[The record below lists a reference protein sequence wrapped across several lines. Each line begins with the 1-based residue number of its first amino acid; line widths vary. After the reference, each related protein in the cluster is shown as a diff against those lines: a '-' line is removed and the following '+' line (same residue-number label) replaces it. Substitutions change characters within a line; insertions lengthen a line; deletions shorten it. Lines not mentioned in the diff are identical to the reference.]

1 MHIHHDMYGYW
12 NAVWGAPATQA
23 DGSAGMRW
31 ARLDRG
37 ADGAPVTQNAPEDA
51 PSKGGNPIL
60 QALAQALESLGL
72 SLSAPARDGTSAAAA
87 SGSSAST
94 TTPAAATPSTTAAAP
109 ATAASSAPST
119 TGPASAVAPASAPAP
134 APAHEISSVE
144 RSIAGDVRHLM
155 HALFED
161 VRAENLL
168 APSSGS
174 AAGSATPGSSF
185 AAGLAALIS
194 QVQSGSAPANLQR
207 AFDALVANLSQV
219 GTQPA
224 AVAASGSTAA
234 APATTPVTPADSAPA
249 SDASAAPSSAA
260 ASGSTAAPAATLNTQ
275 ALLVQFL
282 TNLQTDLGLG
292 YGGSTGTPAQSATSG
307 VMVNTAA

>member
-23 DGSAGMRW
+23 DGTFGARW
-31 ARLDRG
+31 ASTDGG
-37 ADGAPVTQNAPEDA
+37 ANGAPVTQDAPEDA
-51 PSKGGNPIL
+51 APTGDGNPIL

-72 SLSAPARDGTSAAAA
+72 SLSTPATGSTSAAAA
-87 SGSSAST
+87 PATST
-94 TTPAAATPSTTAAAP
+94 AAATTTAASPAP
-109 ATAASSAPST
+109 AATP
-119 TGPASAVAPASAPAP
+119 APAP
-134 APAHEISSVE
+134 APKHEISSEE
-144 RSIAGDVRHLM
+144 RTIAGDVRHLM

-174 AAGSATPGSSF
+174 GSGSSTPGSSF
-185 AAGLAALIS
+185 ASGLAALIS

-207 AFDALVANLSQV
+207 AFDSLVANLSQL
-219 GTQPA
+219 GTPP
-224 AVAASGSTAA
+224 AA
-234 APATTPVTPADSAPA
+234 APASGSSNAATATFADTA
-249 SDASAAPSSAA
+249 ST
-260 ASGSTAAPAATLNTQ
+260 STAAPASTLNTQ

-292 YGGSTGTPAQSATSG
+292 YGGSTGTSAQSATSG

>member
-23 DGSAGMRW
+23 DGALGARW
-31 ARLDRG
+31 ASADGG
-37 ADGAPVTQNAPEDA
+37 ASGAPVTQNAPEDA
-51 PSKGGNPIL
+51 AHTGGGNPIL
-60 QALAQALESLGL
+60 RALAQALESLGL
-72 SLSAPARDGTSAAAA
+72 SLSAPATNSTSADTA
-87 SGSSAST
+87 
-94 TTPAAATPSTTAAAP
+94 PDLNAATTATTTAAP
-109 ATAASSAPST
+109 AATTTAAS
-119 TGPASAVAPASAPAP
+119 VAPAP
-134 APAHEISSVE
+134 APSHEISSEE
-144 RSIAGDVRHLM
+144 RTIAGDVRHLM
-155 HALFED
+155 HALFQD

-174 AAGSATPGSSF
+174 ASGSSTPGSSF
-185 AAGLAALIS
+185 ASGLAALVS

-207 AFDALVANLSQV
+207 AFDALVANLSPV
-219 GTQPA
+219 GTQSAP
-224 AVAASGSTAA
+224 VAAS
-234 APATTPVTPADSAPA
+234 DSAPA
-249 SDASAAPSSAA
+249 APVIAPAPAGNSALVSNATTTASAAP
-260 ASGSTAAPAATLNTQ
+260 ASTLNTQ

>member
-1 MHIHHDMYGYW
+1 MHIHHDMYGYS

-23 DGSAGMRW
+23 DGPLGARW
-31 ARLDRG
+31 ASTDDG
-37 ADGAPVTQNAPEDA
+37 ANGAPVTQNAPEDA
-51 PSKGGNPIL
+51 APTGGGNPIL

-72 SLSAPARDGTSAAAA
+72 SLSAPATNSTSANPASSSDATTTATPAATTTAA
-87 SGSSAST
+87 SVAPAASATTAVSSASS
-94 TTPAAATPSTTAAAP
+94 P
-109 ATAASSAPST
+109 
-119 TGPASAVAPASAPAP
+119 APAP
-134 APAHEISSVE
+134 APAPRHEISSEE
-144 RSIAGDVRHLM
+144 RTIAGDVRHLM

-174 AAGSATPGSSF
+174 GSGSSTPGSSF
-185 AAGLAALIS
+185 ASGLAALIS

-219 GTQPA
+219 GTQSAPG
-224 AVAASGSTAA
+224 AASDSTAA
-234 APATTPVTPADSAPA
+234 AAAIAQATPGNSAPVSNATTT
-249 SDASAAPSSAA
+249 PSSAA
-260 ASGSTAAPAATLNTQ
+260 ASASTAAPASTLNTQ

>member
-23 DGSAGMRW
+23 DGPAGARW
-31 ARLDRG
+31 ASADGG
-37 ADGAPVTQNAPEDA
+37 ANGAPVAQSAPEDA
-51 PSKGGNPIL
+51 ARTGGGNPIL

-72 SLSAPARDGTSAAAA
+72 SLSAPATSSTSADTA
-87 SGSSAST
+87 SSSNAST
-94 TTPAAATPSTTAAAP
+94 SPTTGATPPATTTAA
-109 ATAASSAPST
+109 S
-119 TGPASAVAPASAPAP
+119 SAPAP
-134 APAHEISSVE
+134 APAPTPGHGISSEE
-144 RSIAGDVRHLM
+144 RTIAGNVRHLM

-174 AAGSATPGSSF
+174 ASASPTPGTSLAS
-185 AAGLAALIS
+185 GLATLIS

-207 AFDALVANLSQV
+207 AFDALVANLSQL
-219 GTQPA
+219 GTQ
-224 AVAASGSTAA
+224 
-234 APATTPVTPADSAPA
+234 SA
-249 SDASAAPSSAA
+249 SAA
-260 ASGSTAAPAATLNTQ
+260 ASTSTAAPASTLNTEV
-275 ALLVQFL
+275 LLVQFL

>member
-1 MHIHHDMYGYW
+1 MQIHHDMYGYW

-23 DGSAGMRW
+23 DGPAGARW
-31 ARLDRG
+31 ASTDGG
-37 ADGAPVTQNAPEDA
+37 ANGAPVTQNAPEDA
-51 PSKGGNPIL
+51 AHTGGGNPIL

-72 SLSAPARDGTSAAAA
+72 SLSTPAPNSTSADTTP
-87 SGSSAST
+87 SSSAST
-94 TTPAAATPSTTAAAP
+94 TATTSAAPAASTSATPAAAT
-109 ATAASSAPST
+109 TAASSA
-119 TGPASAVAPASAPAP
+119 SAPAL
-134 APAHEISSVE
+134 APVPNHEISSEE
-144 RSIAGDVRHLM
+144 RTIAGDVRHLM

-168 APSSGS
+168 APGSGS
-174 AAGSATPGSSF
+174 ASASSTPGSSF
-185 AAGLAALIS
+185 ASGLAALIS

-219 GTQPA
+219 GTQS
-224 AVAASGSTAA
+224 ASAA
-234 APATTPVTPADSAPA
+234 APAS
-249 SDASAAPSSAA
+249 
-260 ASGSTAAPAATLNTQ
+260 TLNTQ

-307 VMVNTAA
+307 VIVNAAA

>member
-1 MHIHHDMYGYW
+1 MHIHQLMYGYR

-23 DGSAGMRW
+23 DG
-31 ARLDRG
+31 ARGALRASNGSD
-37 ADGAPVTQNAPEDA
+37 ADGAPVTQRGTEGAA
-51 PSKGGNPIL
+51 PSGGSPIL

-72 SLSAPARDGTSAAAA
+72 SLTGSASASSPVASSTASASAAAA
-87 SGSSAST
+87 SG
-94 TTPAAATPSTTAAAP
+94 AAAAGTAA
-109 ATAASSAPST
+109 TASSAPAAST
-119 TGPASAVAPASAPAP
+119 PAPAP
-134 APAHEISSVE
+134 APAPAPDHDRDHDVSSEE

-168 APSSGS
+168 SPGAGAASGS
-174 AAGSATPGSSF
+174 STPGASF
-185 AAGLAALIS
+185 ASGLAALIG

-207 AFDALVANLSQV
+207 AFDALVTNLSQL

-224 AVAASGSTAA
+224 AGASSAATPAVASTTPQAAAASTQ
-234 APATTPVTPADSAPA
+234 APTTTQAPA
-249 SDASAAPSSAA
+249 SNA
-260 ASGSTAAPAATLNTQ
+260 GTATSTQ

-292 YGGSTGTPAQSATSG
+292 YGGSAGTPARSATSA
-307 VMVNTAA
+307 VMVNTVA

>member
-1 MHIHHDMYGYW
+1 MHIHQDMYGYW

-23 DGSAGMRW
+23 DGPVGARW
-31 ARLDRG
+31 ASADGG
-37 ADGAPVTQNAPEDA
+37 ANGAPVTQNAPEDA
-51 PSKGGNPIL
+51 AHAGGGNPIL
-60 QALAQALESLGL
+60 QALAQALEFLGL
-72 SLSAPARDGTSAAAA
+72 SLSA
-87 SGSSAST
+87 
-94 TTPAAATPSTTAAAP
+94 
-109 ATAASSAPST
+109 
-119 TGPASAVAPASAPAP
+119 SAPAP
-134 APAHEISSVE
+134 NHEISSEE
-144 RSIAGDVRHLM
+144 RTIAGDVRHLM

-168 APSSGS
+168 ATSSGS
-174 AAGSATPGSSF
+174 ASASSTPGSSF
-185 AAGLAALIS
+185 TSGVAALIS

-219 GTQPA
+219 GTQSA
-224 AVAASGSTAA
+224 SAAASDSTAA
-234 APATTPVTPADSAPA
+234 AA
-249 SDASAAPSSAA
+249 S
-260 ASGSTAAPAATLNTQ
+260 TLNTQ

>member
-1 MHIHHDMYGYW
+1 MHIHYDMYGNW
-12 NAVWGAPATQA
+12 NAVWGAPAAQA
-23 DGSAGMRW
+23 DGPAGARW
-31 ARLDRG
+31 PG
-37 ADGAPVTQNAPEDA
+37 AAGGANGAPVTQNAPEDFA
-51 PSKGGNPIL
+51 HTGGGNPIL
-60 QALAQALESLGL
+60 QALAQALESLGP
-72 SLSAPARDGTSAAAA
+72 SLSAPATNSTSADTAP
-87 SGSSAST
+87 SSNAST
-94 TTPAAATPSTTAAAP
+94 TATTSATPAAATTAV
-109 ATAASSAPST
+109 SSAP
-119 TGPASAVAPASAPAP
+119 VP
-134 APAHEISSVE
+134 APAHEVSSEE
-144 RSIAGDVRHLM
+144 RTIAGDVRHLM

-174 AAGSATPGSSF
+174 ASASSTPGSAF
-185 AAGLAALIS
+185 ASGLAALSS

-219 GTQPA
+219 GTQ
-224 AVAASGSTAA
+224 S
-234 APATTPVTPADSAPA
+234 
-249 SDASAAPSSAA
+249 ASAAVSA
-260 ASGSTAAPAATLNTQ
+260 STAAPASTLNTQ

>member
-1 MHIHHDMYGYW
+1 MQIHHDMYGYW

-23 DGSAGMRW
+23 DGPAGARW
-31 ARLDRG
+31 ASADGG
-37 ADGAPVTQNAPEDA
+37 ANGAPVTQNAPEDA
-51 PSKGGNPIL
+51 VHTGGGNPIL

-72 SLSAPARDGTSAAAA
+72 SLSAPAPNSTSADAA
-87 SGSSAST
+87 SSSNAST
-94 TTPAAATPSTTAAAP
+94 TATTSATPAATTTAV
-109 ATAASSAPST
+109 SSP
-119 TGPASAVAPASAPAP
+119 PAP
-134 APAHEISSVE
+134 APSHEISSEE
-144 RSIAGDVRHLM
+144 RTIAGDVRHLM

-174 AAGSATPGSSF
+174 ASASSTPGSSF
-185 AAGLAALIS
+185 ASSLAALIS

-207 AFDALVANLSQV
+207 AFDSLVANLSQV
-219 GTQPA
+219 GTQ
-224 AVAASGSTAA
+224 S
-234 APATTPVTPADSAPA
+234 
-249 SDASAAPSSAA
+249 ASAATP
-260 ASGSTAAPAATLNTQ
+260 ASTLNTQ

-307 VMVNTAA
+307 VMVNAAA

>member
-1 MHIHHDMYGYW
+1 MQIHHDMYGYW

-23 DGSAGMRW
+23 DGPAGARW
-31 ARLDRG
+31 ASADGG
-37 ADGAPVTQNAPEDA
+37 ANGAPVTQNPPEDA
-51 PSKGGNPIL
+51 AHTGGGNPIL

-72 SLSAPARDGTSAAAA
+72 SLSAPTTNSTSATPAATTSAA
-87 SGSSAST
+87 S
-94 TTPAAATPSTTAAAP
+94 
-109 ATAASSAPST
+109 
-119 TGPASAVAPASAPAP
+119 VAPAASVTTAVSSAPAP
-134 APAHEISSVE
+134 APAPAPIHGISSEE
-144 RSIAGDVRHLM
+144 RTIAGDVRHLM

-168 APSSGS
+168 APSPGS
-174 AAGSATPGSSF
+174 ASASSTPGSSF
-185 AAGLAALIS
+185 ASGLAALIS

-219 GTQPA
+219 GTQ
-224 AVAASGSTAA
+224 
-234 APATTPVTPADSAPA
+234 
-249 SDASAAPSSAA
+249 SAA
-260 ASGSTAAPAATLNTQ
+260 ASASTAAPASTLNTQ

-292 YGGSTGTPAQSATSG
+292 YGGSTGAPAQSATSG